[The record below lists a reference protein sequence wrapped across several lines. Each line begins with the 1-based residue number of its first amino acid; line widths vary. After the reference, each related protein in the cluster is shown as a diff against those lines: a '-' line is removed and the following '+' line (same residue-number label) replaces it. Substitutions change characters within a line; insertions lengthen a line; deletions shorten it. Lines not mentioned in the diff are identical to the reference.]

1 MSETAVG
8 MDMYVRAEPRNQKDV
23 LIAGEIRVALV
34 EYSVSEMAV
43 GMDMFVVFV
52 SLTARPHSCASG
64 AAEIGHISPSP
75 RHRSNQRADSPLC
88 DARHER
94 CHEGNIK
101 VAVRWKI
108 DIQGNGTIGPVD
120 LPREL
125 KGL

>member
-1 MSETAVG
+1 MTLSRTFG
-8 MDMYVRAEPRNQKDV
+8 NGRRNGYVRRFRV
-23 LIAGEIRVALV
+23 LDR
-34 EYSVSEMAV
+34 
-43 GMDMFVVFV
+43 
-52 SLTARPHSCASG
+52 TRASA

-108 DIQGNGTIGPVD
+108 DVQGNGTIGPAD
-120 LPREL
+120 IPGETQRPL
-125 KGL
+125 